1 VQEVKWESRVKNKE
15 SRKTRCRRTS
25 LPVFASI
32 MNQQLPKIKSFTD
45 IIAWQEGH
53 KLVLMVYQK
62 TKQFPKD
69 EIFGI
74 TSQMRRCAVSIT
86 SNIAEGF
93 SRQSSK
99 EKVQFYFVSLGS
111 LTELQNQ
118 ALIARD
124 IDYIS
129 KEEFKVIA
137 DKTVEVHK
145 ILNGLIK
152 SSRRIA

>member
-1 VQEVKWESRVKNKE
+1 
-15 SRKTRCRRTS
+15 
-25 LPVFASI
+25 

-53 KLVLMVYQK
+53 KLVLMVYGK

-69 EIFGI
+69 EIFGL

-93 SRQSSK
+93 SRQSLK
-99 EKVQFYFVSLGS
+99 EKVQFYFISLGS

-129 KEEFKVIA
+129 KEEFKIIA

-152 SSRRIA
+152 SLRKTA